1 MLPMVY
7 TEVVGWR
14 PMGYC
19 PKLEKAVT
27 GEEGSLTKSL
37 EDPAGGQS
45 TKGVSKVVVRCFL

>member
-1 MLPMVY
+1 MVY

-45 TKGVSKVVVRCFL
+45 TKEVSKVVVRCFL

>member
-1 MLPMVY
+1 MVY

-37 EDPAGGQS
+37 EDQQE
-45 TKGVSKVVVRCFL
+45 VRVQRG